1 MNRTIKYIIETSN
14 NQKVFNSPFERP
26 NIIKGKGANTKDS
39 DFFDDNKV
47 YVTNTELKA
56 KLMDRLQDT
65 LAGTFMLIIFI
76 RLITYKDGFDVGYI
90 ILCIIASVLFGGIG
104 GILIGST
111 IGEFYY
117 TDKRLMKKELK
128 GKKDVK
134 RCK

>member
-1 MNRTIKYIIETSN
+1 MMRTAKYIIEDN
-14 NQKVFNSPFERP
+14 KVFNSPFKSP

-39 DFFDDNKV
+39 DSFDDNKI
-47 YVTNTELKA
+47 YVADTELKA
-56 KLMDRLQDT
+56 KLMDRIQDIT
-65 LAGTFMLIIFI
+65 AGIFMTIIFV
-76 RLITYKDGFDVGYI
+76 RLITYKVNFDVGYI
-90 ILCIIASVLFGGIG
+90 IICIIASVFFGGIG

-128 GKKDVK
+128 GKQNVK